1 MMTTVDDVG
10 DIIAAMDT
18 KMLEHHLAQAQ
29 RHAVQGASLVAE
41 QRERVAK
48 LERLGT
54 DCARAKRLLALF
66 EELHAMHAD
75 DAERI
80 RSKLLA

>member
-1 MMTTVDDVG
+1 
-10 DIIAAMDT
+10 
-18 KMLEHHLAQAQ
+18 MLEQHLAQAQ

-48 LERLGT
+48 LERLGAN
-54 DCARAKRLLALF
+54 CVHAKRLLAPF
-66 EELHAMHAD
+66 EDLQAMHAA

-80 RSKLLA
+80 WSKLSA